1 MKRVDW
7 RTAAMIVVSFLVVPM
22 LTQWAFRTKAPI
34 PFLVAEW
41 TAGEFLG
48 YAGSIIGAVATIAA
62 VTMTITLE
70 RDERYDDQRLNV
82 LPLIA
87 ITPLERYIHRQATP
101 AGGAQASDSHEER
114 SSEDAY
120 IVVGESGEISYTS
133 KLTED
138 QDRLAHGGSFVS
150 EKMDGPL
157 SFSAQNKTFYYPLAL
172 SSAGNGPAINVTI
185 RMEKGGIG
193 PKHDGTGEYRHLPT
207 VQLTVGENVRVGIL
221 FEDRLAPAAMGQYDL
236 VVSYYDTLGNLYQQR
251 HELALLPSEG
261 AGSSV
266 TFGFDLKINQERL
279 TK

>member
-1 MKRVDW
+1 
-7 RTAAMIVVSFLVVPM
+7 MIVVSFLVVPM

-87 ITPLERYIHRQATP
+87 ITPLERYIHRQAAP
-101 AGGAQASDSHEER
+101 AGGAQASDKDAGAQSSDSQAER

-120 IVVGESGEISYTS
+120 IVVSESGEISYTS

-172 SSAGNGPAINVTI
+172 SSAGNGPAINVTV
-185 RMEKGGIG
+185 RMEKGGMG
-193 PKHDGTGEYRHLPT
+193 PKCDATGEYCHLPT
-207 VQLTVGENVRVGIL
+207 IQLTVGENVRVGIL

-251 HELALLPSEG
+251 HELALLPSEE
-261 AGSSV
+261 GSQGSV